1 MLKYLKRILN
11 YSLSVFVAI
20 SAMVISPSS
29 LLAASSI
36 TLTSSGAW
44 FESAFAEWEQY
55 NGASS
60 YNVYYKSAS
69 NDYTKVDSELI
80 RGTRVDIP
88 GLKGD
93 TNYTIKVVPV
103 VSGSEVT
110 SATTQFS
117 VTPAAYDRSG
127 YAFFNGTTTGGYN
140 EDGTV
145 KENANI
151 VYVTDA
157 TKDSVQLNGYTGIAN
172 ILSESARKNDKTPLI
187 VRFIGTI
194 NVPKGATSYPD
205 NMVTVKAAENVTL
218 EGIGPD
224 ANISKW
230 GFRFQR
236 SSNIEVRNLDF
247 YWYPEDAMGFESN
260 CSRVWVHNNTIR
272 TGHQDNPSEADKAH
286 GDGGT
291 DFKYTDYVTVS
302 YNHYDSCAKTSLCG
316 LKENATYRLTF
327 HHNFFDGTGS
337 RTPRVR
343 YFDIHVYNNYYK
355 GVSTYGIGASV
366 NSNIFSENNYF
377 EDTEKPMVISMQGNG
392 GTIFSSENGGTIKA
406 YGNKLVNCTK
416 YTPGTDYY
424 EATSRDQVIQFSA
437 NKGGSTYNNFDTNSS
452 KFYTNDYVLHSADT
466 AKEMVIKY
474 AGRMNGS
481 VSDSVIDPGTGDNG
495 GGTDNGGTDNGGTD
509 NGGTD
514 NGDTDNGDT
523 DNGGNNPSD
532 SSDCVALGTYELNKS
547 TVPATECTVNNIT
560 FNVRSVESTGVKL
573 RSNNTIT
580 FKVADSC
587 TLKVEASGKGIIVS
601 SNDGQINYNGS
612 TSNSVTADP
621 GSITLS
627 LTAGTYTI
635 TGAET
640 GSNTLITSLTFN

>member
-1 MLKYLKRILN
+1 MLKCLKKIVS
-11 YSLSVFVAI
+11 YSLCIFVAI
-20 SAMVISPSS
+20 SVMAISSTT
-29 LLAASSI
+29 LLATSSI

-44 FESAFAEWEQY
+44 FESAFAEWDPY

-60 YNVYYKSAS
+60 YNVYYKSS
-69 NDYTKVDSELI
+69 SSSYTQVDSQLI

-88 GLKGD
+88 GLKGN
-93 TNYTIKVVPV
+93 TTYTIKVVPV
-103 VSGSEVT
+103 VSGSELT
-110 SATTQFS
+110 SATTEFNA
-117 VTPAAYDRSG
+117 TPATYDRSG

-140 EDGTV
+140 NDGTV
-145 KENANI
+145 KDNANI

-157 TKDSVQLNGYTGIAN
+157 TKDTVTLNGYTGIAS
-172 ILSESARKNDKTPLI
+172 ILSEAARKNDKTPLI

-194 NVPKGATSYPD
+194 NVPQGASSYPD
-205 NMVTVKAAENVTL
+205 NMVTVKAADNVTL

-230 GFRFQR
+230 GFRFQK
-236 SSNIEVRNLDF
+236 SNNIEVRNLDF
-247 YWYPEDAMGFESN
+247 YWYPEDAIGFESN
-260 CSRVWVHNNTIR
+260 CSRVWIHNNTIR

-286 GDGGT
+286 GDGAT

-302 YNHYDSCAKTSLCG
+302 YNHYDGCAKTSLCG
-316 LKENATYRLTF
+316 LKENTTYRLTF

-377 EDTEKPMVISMQGNG
+377 EDTNRPMVISMQGNG
-392 GTIFSSENGGTIKA
+392 GTTFSSENGGTIKA

-424 EATSRDQVIQFSA
+424 EATSRNQVILFSA
-437 NKGGSTYNNFDTNSS
+437 NKGGSTYNNFDTDSS
-452 KFYTNDYVLHSADT
+452 KFYTNAYVLHSADT

-474 AGRMNGS
+474 AGRMKGS
-481 VSDSVIDPGTGDNG
+481 ISDAVIIPGTGDNDND
-495 GGTDNGGTDNGGTD
+495 TNNGGTNT
-509 NGGTD
+509 
-514 NGDTDNGDT
+514 GDTNTDDT
-523 DNGGNNPSD
+523 NAPDT
-532 SSDCVALGTYELNKS
+532 SSDYLALGTYTFGKS
-547 TVPATECTVNNIT
+547 TVPATECTVNNMI

-580 FKVADSC
+580 FKVADAC
-587 TLKVEASGKGIIVS
+587 TLVVNLSGRGMTIS
-601 SNDGQINYNGS
+601 STDGQITYNGAS
-612 TSNSVTADP
+612 SSLVTT
-621 GSITLS
+621 GTGTITLALKTGS
-627 LTAGTYTI
+627 YTI
-635 TGAET
+635 AGAES
-640 GSNTLITSLTFN
+640 GNNTLVTSLTLK